1 MRSYKGAARG
11 YRDLGNLP
19 VPLQFDGDEL
29 PGLGEGIQRTVDCLG
44 LVLGAEHTIGLG
56 EELARWILGD
66 QRDDLRA
73 LRLCKAWPA
82 PGTEAVSETVYAL
95 SIEAVDALPNGLGV
109 TAQFLSYLGCA
120 KSPPATGDDAGAE
133 DPVAGGVTAA
143 SKLADLP
150 LFFSVFGLAGTE

>member
-29 PGLGEGIQRTVDCLG
+29 PGLGEGIQRPVGCLG

-66 QRDDLRA
+66 TSAMIFERCGCVRRGLRPVRRRSPRPSMPSA
-73 LRLCKAWPA
+73 LKRWMR
-82 PGTEAVSETVYAL
+82 SRTV
-95 SIEAVDALPNGLGV
+95 LG
-109 TAQFLSYLGCA
+109 
-120 KSPPATGDDAGAE
+120 
-133 DPVAGGVTAA
+133 
-143 SKLADLP
+143 
-150 LFFSVFGLAGTE
+150 